1 MGRGVADRRGFR
13 GSSLRRARAGPGHD
27 RASSR
32 RAPRGG
38 GGGTDVIAI
47 VGPAASGKRGLAMRV
62 AERMGGE
69 IVSADSRQV
78 YRGMDIGTA
87 KPTIEERARIP
98 HHLVDIVDPGERYD
112 VLRYQRDGRAALAG
126 IRARGHVALVVGGTG
141 LYLRALLDG
150 LDLGSLPHDPAVRA
164 RLEAED
170 PATLHERLQ
179 AIDPDA
185 ASRVDPR
192 NRRRL
197 VRYLEVATIAG
208 GPVPRVRGI
217 SIDALRIGLRP
228 PRDVLIAAIERRVRE
243 MVATGVL
250 DEARALM
257 ARGVDPRLP
266 SMSAHGYVH
275 WVAHLRHEIDL
286 ETAIAFTA
294 RDVRAYSRRQM
305 TWFRRDPAIRWFD
318 PTATDP
324 LPAIVEAAA

>member
-1 MGRGVADRRGFR
+1 M
-13 GSSLRRARAGPGHD
+13 
-27 RASSR
+27 
-32 RAPRGG
+32 
-38 GGGTDVIAI
+38 IAI
-47 VGPAASGKRGLAMRV
+47 VGPTASGKSALAMRV

-126 IRARGHVALVVGGTG
+126 IRARGRVALVVGGTG
-141 LYLRALLDG
+141 LYVRALLDG
-150 LDLGSLPHDPAVRA
+150 LELASLPHDPEVRA
-164 RLEAED
+164 RLESED
-170 PATLHERLQ
+170 PATLHERLR
-179 AIDPDA
+179 AMDPNA

-208 GPVPRVRGI
+208 GPVPRVRGAPLA
-217 SIDALRIGLRP
+217 ALRIGLRP
-228 PRDVLIAAIERRVRE
+228 PREVLVATIERRVRD
-243 MVATGVL
+243 MVAQGVL
-250 DEARALM
+250 DEARSLV
-257 ARGVDPRLP
+257 ARGIDPRLP

-275 WVAHLRHEIDL
+275 WAALLRGEIDL
-286 ETAIAFTA
+286 ETAIARTA

-305 TWFRRDPAIRWFD
+305 TWFRRDAAIRWFD

-324 LPAIVEAAA
+324 LPEIVEAAA

>member
-1 MGRGVADRRGFR
+1 M
-13 GSSLRRARAGPGHD
+13 
-27 RASSR
+27 
-32 RAPRGG
+32 
-38 GGGTDVIAI
+38 IAI
-47 VGPAASGKRGLAMRV
+47 VGPTASGKSALAMRV

-112 VLRYQRDGRAALAG
+112 VLRYQRDGRAVLAG
-126 IRARGHVALVVGGTG
+126 IRARGRVALVVGGTG
-141 LYLRALLDG
+141 LYVRALLDG
-150 LDLGSLPHDPAVRA
+150 LELASLPHDPEVRA
-164 RLEAED
+164 RLESED
-170 PATLHERLQ
+170 PATLHERLR
-179 AIDPDA
+179 AMDPNA

-208 GPVPRVRGI
+208 GPVPRVRGAPLA
-217 SIDALRIGLRP
+217 ALRIGLRP
-228 PRDVLIAAIERRVRE
+228 PREVLVAAIERRVRD
-243 MVATGVL
+243 MVAQGVL
-250 DEARALM
+250 DEARSLV
-257 ARGVDPRLP
+257 ARGIDPRLP

-275 WVAHLRHEIDL
+275 WAALLRGEIDL
-286 ETAIAFTA
+286 ETAIARTA

-305 TWFRRDPAIRWFD
+305 TWFRRDAAIRWFD

-324 LPAIVEAAA
+324 LPEIVEAAA

>member
-1 MGRGVADRRGFR
+1 
-13 GSSLRRARAGPGHD
+13 
-27 RASSR
+27 
-32 RAPRGG
+32 
-38 GGGTDVIAI
+38 VIAI
-47 VGPAASGKRGLAMRV
+47 VGPTASGKSALAMRV

-126 IRARGHVALVVGGTG
+126 IRTRGRVALVVGGTG
-141 LYLRALLDG
+141 LYVRALLDG
-150 LDLGSLPHDPAVRA
+150 LELASLPHDPEVRA
-164 RLEAED
+164 RLESED
-170 PATLHERLQ
+170 PATLHERLR
-179 AIDPDA
+179 AMDPNA

-208 GPVPRVRGI
+208 GPVPRVRGAPLA
-217 SIDALRIGLRP
+217 ALRIGLRP
-228 PRDVLIAAIERRVRE
+228 PREVLVAAIERRVRG
-243 MVATGVL
+243 MVAQGVL
-250 DEARALM
+250 EEARSLV
-257 ARGVDPRLP
+257 ARGIDPRLP

-275 WVAHLRHEIDL
+275 WAALLRGEIDL
-286 ETAIAFTA
+286 ETAIARTA

-305 TWFRRDPAIRWFD
+305 TWFRRDAAIRWFD

-324 LPAIVEAAA
+324 LPEIVEAAA